1 MRLHAIDDLDAL
13 DLPGGTQEIE
23 QYPIERQRAQIELI
37 QLGHGDVLDE
47 ASAGMGFRI
56 RVVETVDVLDQS
68 VSGAAVALREQIGS
82 GVGAVRRNAPHAGRV
97 LPQRERRVSVANDAG
112 RSEEHTSELQS
123 RLHLVCRL

>member
-23 QYPIERQRAQIELI
+23 QYPVERQRARIELLE
-37 QLGHGDVLDE
+37 LGHRDVLDE

-68 VSGAAVALREQIGS
+68 MSGAAIAFCEQIGS
-82 GVGAVRRNAPHAGRV
+82 GVGAVRRNTPRAWRV
-97 LPQRERRVSVANDAG
+97 LPQRERRVSVANHAG
-112 RSEEHTSELQS
+112 G
-123 RLHLVCRL
+123 RLDKERQHVSQDF